1 MMAEQGEVIAVLLSA
16 VGTRQGSSPCQPTAK
31 VLEIIM
37 IQVKFKRLSEKIDRV
52 RDFVIALNETEAFM
66 LTLLRKQSV
75 SESN

>member
-1 MMAEQGEVIAVLLSA
+1 MSA
-16 VGTRQGSSPCQPTAK
+16 NCESVGNNNDPGQ
-31 VLEIIM
+31 
-37 IQVKFKRLSEKIDRV
+37 IQTIVGKKIDRV

>member
-1 MMAEQGEVIAVLLSA
+1 
-16 VGTRQGSSPCQPTAK
+16 
-31 VLEIIM
+31 M

-66 LTLLRKQSV
+66 LPLLRKQSV